1 MLDSRTFRSQFVFV
15 VFSDDWGRHPSSCQ
29 HLFRRIL
36 PQTEVIWVNTVG
48 LRTPRLSLYDIRR
61 AFQVIFSWMKPG
73 KKPGTTPEMNTA
85 DARTAEKAPAPH
97 VIRPIMWPSFRR
109 GWSAALNHFLL
120 TRAVRKALDA
130 HAPGKEAVLISTLP
144 IIPGLFRDPRFR
156 KKVYYCVDD
165 FTQWHGIDGD
175 AMRRL
180 EQRTLAGCDL
190 MIATSTPILEARA
203 GSVRASA
210 LLTHGVDAAHFS
222 AAKPDPDSPLSRMRR
237 PIVGMF
243 GVFDRRVDG
252 DALRASAQALPQ
264 ATFVVLGP
272 VVDREPGEFRDLDNL
287 VFLGSLPY
295 ERLPRHVAHF
305 DVCILPY
312 VVDETTRSINPLKLK
327 EYLATGK
334 PVVSTPLPE
343 AERLGAYLT
352 LAEPAM
358 FAQAVAAALDP
369 SRIPPQGLDAYLH
382 SESWDAKSERFL
394 AEVLKGL

>member
-1 MLDSRTFRSQFVFV
+1 MLRVLEYSPDR
-15 VFSDDWGRHPSSCQ
+15 
-29 HLFRRIL
+29 
-36 PQTEVIWVNTVG
+36 EA
-48 LRTPRLSLYDIRR
+48 
-61 AFQVIFSWMKPG
+61 AF
-73 KKPGTTPEMNTA
+73 
-85 DARTAEKAPAPH
+85 
-97 VIRPIMWPSFRR
+97 RPITV
-109 GWSAALNHFLL
+109 AAIEPLIAAAAEAPLL
-120 TRAVRKALDA
+120 
-130 HAPGKEAVLISTLP
+130 
-144 IIPGLFRDPRFR
+144 
-156 KKVYYCVDD
+156 
-165 FTQWHGIDGD
+165 WID
-175 AMRRL
+175 
-180 EQRTLAGCDL
+180 
-190 MIATSTPILEARA
+190 
-203 GSVRASA
+203 
-210 LLTHGVDAAHFS
+210 

-272 VVDREPGEFRDLDNL
+272 VVDREPGEFRDLGNL